1 MRKSLP
7 LVMLAMAW
15 AAWLT
20 ALMAPLGCEQYPL
33 LPYQGQPYPMQ
44 QYPPPSSWGPRAL
57 APAPAHLQDLE
68 EWIWR
73 FTNEIRG
80 RSGLAPLAKERTL
93 SAVAQAY
100 SDDMLRR
107 GFFSHT
113 NPEGLTV
120 RDRLNP
126 YFSGSIGSLGENI
139 WQGSNMSAANREA
152 LARHIMNSWMS
163 SSGHRENILGADY
176 THLGVGVTA
185 VGREIRAT
193 QVFANL
199 QGR

>member
-1 MRKSLP
+1 
-7 LVMLAMAW
+7 MLALAW

-20 ALMAPLGCEQYPL
+20 ALLAPLGCGPYPPR
-33 LPYQGQPYPMQ
+33 PYQGQSYSGQ
-44 QYPPPSSWGPRAL
+44 QYPPPSAWGPRVP
-57 APAPAHLQDLE
+57 APAPGHLQDVE

-73 FTNEIRG
+73 FTNDIRR
-80 RSGLAPLAKERTL
+80 RSGLPPLAKEGTL

-120 RDRLNP
+120 RDRLSP
-126 YFSGSIGSLGENI
+126 YFSGSIRSLGENI
-139 WQGSNMSAANREA
+139 WEGSNLSAANREA
-152 LARHIMNSWMS
+152 LARYIMNSWMS

-193 QVFANL
+193 QDFANL

>member
-1 MRKSLP
+1 
-7 LVMLAMAW
+7 MLAMAW

-20 ALMAPLGCEQYPL
+20 VLMAPLGCEQFPL
-33 LPYQGQPYPMQ
+33 PPYQGQPYPVQ
-44 QYPPPSSWGPRAL
+44 QYPPPSAWGPR
-57 APAPAHLQDLE
+57 APAPAHLQDVE
-68 EWIWR
+68 DRIWR

-80 RSGLAPLAKERTL
+80 RSGFPPLAKEGTL

-120 RDRLNP
+120 KDRLSP
-126 YFSGSIGSLGENI
+126 YFSGSIRSLGENI
-139 WQGSNMSAANREA
+139 WEGSNVSAANREA
-152 LARHIMNSWMS
+152 LARKIMNSWMS

>member
-1 MRKSLP
+1 
-7 LVMLAMAW
+7 MLAMVW

-20 ALMAPLGCEQYPL
+20 ALMAPLGCEPYPP
-33 LPYQGQPYPMQ
+33 LPYQGQPYPQQ
-44 QYPPPSSWGPRAL
+44 QYPPPSSWGPRA
-57 APAPAHLQDLE
+57 PAPEHLQDVE
-68 EWIWR
+68 EWIFR
-73 FTNEIRG
+73 FTNEVRR
-80 RSGLAPLAKERTL
+80 RSGLRPLAQEGTL
-93 SAVAQAY
+93 SAIARAY

-120 RDRLNP
+120 RDRLSP
-126 YFSGSIGSLGENI
+126 YFSGSIRTLGENI
-139 WQGSNMSAANREA
+139 WEGSNLSAANREA
-152 LARHIMNSWMS
+152 LARYIMNSWMS
-163 SSGHRENILGADY
+163 SSGHRENILDADY

-193 QVFANL
+193 QDFANL

>member
-1 MRKSLP
+1 VRKSLP
-7 LVMLAMAW
+7 AVMLALAW

-20 ALMAPLGCEQYPL
+20 ALMAPLGCGPYPP
-33 LPYQGQPYPMQ
+33 LPYQGQPYSGQ
-44 QYPPPSSWGPRAL
+44 QYPPPSAWGPQ
-57 APAPAHLQDLE
+57 APAPAHLQDVE

-73 FTNEIRG
+73 FTNEIRQ
-80 RSGLAPLAKERTL
+80 RAGLPPLAKEGTL

-120 RDRLNP
+120 RDRLSR
-126 YFSGSIGSLGENI
+126 YFSGSIRSLGENI
-139 WQGSNMSAANREA
+139 WEGSNLSVANHEA
-152 LARHIMNSWMS
+152 LARYIMNSWMS
-163 SSGHRENILGADY
+163 SSGHRENILSADY

-193 QVFANL
+193 QDFANL